1 MADKTNTN
9 DADPYVDIDPD
20 FNTSVEIVDRKD
32 SDDQVSIK
40 KIIILFLLFIII
52 ISGGLAGV
60 YYVFYGTSTDIV
72 ADNWHAPIVATTTST
87 TIPPLTTDPVSLG
100 LSLPASMTLSV
111 SQQPLTSSDQQS
123 LTSSGM
129 LYSLTNYGT
138 SNAQPS
144 LTSNISNA
152 QIALTSLTMNTS
164 AEVALTELNT
174 ISIET
179 ALTEN
184 IKIVRKTIMNPLEPL
199 TPNLRSSPVLYRY
212 RIADESD
219 IITETS
225 DELAEETEDDTE
237 DETEVETSD
246 QLTDTTEKKAET
258 ADSLTKTEKS
268 DKKEVAQVPLSDR
281 RKPIVYRSA
290 IPLILMYPELT
301 LNFNSF
307 IVLLPEAESK
317 TYVDISVSVKTS
329 NEKVFKEIQD
339 RKTFVRGAIYAI
351 LQRIFET
358 NQGQY
363 ISGEDIKKRII
374 KDINYIL
381 INGTVD
387 KVFITNYLTI

>member
-1 MADKTNTN
+1 MADKTNTK

-20 FNTSVEIVDRKD
+20 FNSSVEIVDRKD
-32 SDDQVSIK
+32 SDDQVSMK
-40 KIIILFLLFIII
+40 KIVILLLLFIII
-52 ISGGLAGV
+52 ISGGLASV
-60 YYVFYGTSTDIV
+60 YYLFYGTSTDII
-72 ADNWHAPIVATTTST
+72 ADNWHAPIVTTTTST
-87 TIPPLTTDPVSLG
+87 TIPAQTFVPVSLG
-100 LSLPASMTLSV
+100 SSLPASMTLSV
-111 SQQPLTSSDQQS
+111 SQQSLTSSDQQS

-129 LYSLTNYGT
+129 LYSLTNYSA

-144 LTSNISNA
+144 LTTNISNA

-164 AEVALTELNT
+164 GAENALTELNA

-225 DELAEETEDDTE
+225 DEIAEDTDEETEE
-237 DETEVETSD
+237 EVSD
-246 QLTDTTEKKAET
+246 QLTDTTEKKSET

-268 DKKEVAQVPLSDR
+268 DKKEVAQSPLSDR
-281 RKPIVYRSA
+281 RKPIVYRAA

-307 IVLLPEAESK
+307 IVLLPDAESK

-358 NQGQY
+358 NKGQY